1 MFKQQV
7 QGCNFIVCNTDSQA
21 LDGCEVPTKIQMG
34 RGLGAGTNST
44 AGRNAALDAQ
54 DQIAAVVFGTP
65 IDMLFI
71 TAGMGG
77 GTGTGAAPVIAKMSR
92 ERGILTVAVVTLPF
106 ENEGPEALGRAIDG
120 INELKKNVDSL
131 LIINNE
137 KLHEQFGKLLIQEA
151 FPKADEVLAT
161 AVMSVV
167 EIIKKKGYVN
177 VDFEDVKTVMKDS
190 GLALMGCGVGKG
202 QNRIDDAI
210 EAAIN
215 SPLLNDFEV
224 KRDLIARNTL
234 HLNVTNLSGVPS
246 WMMSVL
252 NRVLEISGK
261 ESIDE
266 IWPNLEVFFHGG
278 VAFSPYREQYKN
290 IIKSPDM
297 HYMETYNASEGFFG
311 IQTDLNDPAMTL
323 MIDYGVFYEFVPLDE
338 LDKPNPS
345 VVPLSGVEVGKNYAM
360 VISTSC
366 GLWRYLIGDTVKF
379 TQKDPYKF
387 VITGRTKH
395 FINAFGEELIV
406 DNADKGLEQA
416 CIATGAM
423 VKDYTAAPIFMDANA
438 KCRHQWIIEF
448 TKAPASIKDFAEIL
462 DRSLQ
467 AINSDYEAKRYK
479 NITLQPLEIIQAE
492 PGLFEEWLKAKGKLG
507 GQHKIPRLSNSRTY
521 IEELL
526 ALNANLKHE

>member
-1 MFKQQV
+1 MNEIYKGNEFDDIDIQPASWEPKESKISVIGVGGGGCNAVNYMFKQKV

-44 AGRNAALDAQ
+44 AGRNAALDTQ
-54 DQIAAVVFGTP
+54 DRIASVVFGSP

-137 KLHEQFGKLLIQEA
+137 KLHEQFGKLLIQDA

-210 EAAIN
+210 EAAIK

-224 KRDLIARNTL
+224 DTAQKVLLNITVANNENGIEMDD
-234 HLNVTNLSGVPS
+234 LNVLTNKIRDALGKFTMFKRGIIWNDDPDADDTIRVTVVATGFEYNKLNKITNVDLGNLIILDNDYVFDKSRKSDGEEGRSLPATEG
-246 WMMSVL
+246 SV
-252 NRVLEISGK
+252 
-261 ESIDE
+261 
-266 IWPNLEVFFHGG
+266 
-278 VAFSPYREQYKN
+278 
-290 IIKSPDM
+290 
-297 HYMETYNASEGFFG
+297 
-311 IQTDLNDPAMTL
+311 IQTIGFNTQSSHPVFDEQNKPVLL
-323 MIDYGVFYEFVPLDE
+323 MENGED
-338 LDKPNPS
+338 
-345 VVPLSGVEVGKNYAM
+345 
-360 VISTSC
+360 IST
-366 GLWRYLIGDTVKF
+366 
-379 TQKDPYKF
+379 
-387 VITGRTKH
+387 
-395 FINAFGEELIV
+395 
-406 DNADKGLEQA
+406 LEN
-416 CIATGAM
+416 I
-423 VKDYTAAPIFMDANA
+423 
-438 KCRHQWIIEF
+438 
-448 TKAPASIKDFAEIL
+448 PAIR
-462 DRSLQ
+462 RSSG
-467 AINSDYEAKRYK
+467 NEKK
-479 NITLQPLEIIQAE
+479 
-492 PGLFEEWLKAKGKLG
+492 
-507 GQHKIPRLSNSRTY
+507 
-521 IEELL
+521 
-526 ALNANLKHE
+526 

>member
-1 MFKQQV
+1 MNEIYKGIELDGIDIQPTSWVPAKESKISVIGVGGGGCNAVNYMFKQQV

-21 LDGCEVPTKIQMG
+21 LEGCEVPTKIQMG

-54 DQIAAVVFGTP
+54 DLIASVVFGSP

-161 AVMSVV
+161 AVMSVI

-224 KRDLIARNTL
+224 DTAQKVLLNITVANNENGIEMDDLNTL
-234 HLNVTNLSGVPS
+234 TNKIRNALGKFTMFKRGIIWNDDPDADDTIRVTVVATGFEYNKLNKITNVDLGNLIILENDYVFDKKRVMDSEEGRSLPATEG
-246 WMMSVL
+246 SV
-252 NRVLEISGK
+252 
-261 ESIDE
+261 
-266 IWPNLEVFFHGG
+266 
-278 VAFSPYREQYKN
+278 
-290 IIKSPDM
+290 
-297 HYMETYNASEGFFG
+297 
-311 IQTDLNDPAMTL
+311 IQTIGFNTQSSHPVFDEQNKPVLLMENGEDFSTLENIPA
-323 MIDYGVFYEFVPLDE
+323 I
-338 LDKPNPS
+338 
-345 VVPLSGVEVGKNYAM
+345 
-360 VISTSC
+360 
-366 GLWRYLIGDTVKF
+366 R
-379 TQKDPYKF
+379 
-387 VITGRTKH
+387 RTTRNEK
-395 FINAFGEELIV
+395 
-406 DNADKGLEQA
+406 
-416 CIATGAM
+416 
-423 VKDYTAAPIFMDANA
+423 
-438 KCRHQWIIEF
+438 
-448 TKAPASIKDFAEIL
+448 
-462 DRSLQ
+462 
-467 AINSDYEAKRYK
+467 
-479 NITLQPLEIIQAE
+479 
-492 PGLFEEWLKAKGKLG
+492 
-507 GQHKIPRLSNSRTY
+507 
-521 IEELL
+521 
-526 ALNANLKHE
+526 

>member
-1 MFKQQV
+1 MNEIYKGTEFDGFDIQPGDWEPKESKISVIGVGGGGCNAVNYMFKQKV

-21 LDGCEVPTKIQMG
+21 LEGCEVPTKIQMG

-44 AGRNAALDAQ
+44 AGRNAALDTQ
-54 DQIAAVVFGTP
+54 DRIAAVVFGSP

-224 KRDLIARNTL
+224 NTAQKVL
-234 HLNVTNLSGVPS
+234 LNITVANNENGIEMDDLNVLTNRIREALGKFTMFKRGIIWNDDPDADDTIRVT
-246 WMMSVL
+246 VVATGFEYNKL
-252 NRVLEISGK
+252 NRITNVDLGNLIMLDNDYVFDK
-261 ESIDE
+261 KRIMDDE
-266 IWPNLEVFFHGG
+266 
-278 VAFSPYREQYKN
+278 
-290 IIKSPDM
+290 
-297 HYMETYNASEGFFG
+297 EGRSLPATEG
-311 IQTDLNDPAMTL
+311 AVIQTIGFNTQSSHPVFDEQNKPVLLMENGEDLSTLENIPAIRRT
-323 MIDYGVFYEFVPLDE
+323 
-338 LDKPNPS
+338 
-345 VVPLSGVEVGKNYAM
+345 SGNEK
-360 VISTSC
+360 
-366 GLWRYLIGDTVKF
+366 K
-379 TQKDPYKF
+379 Q
-387 VITGRTKH
+387 
-395 FINAFGEELIV
+395 
-406 DNADKGLEQA
+406 
-416 CIATGAM
+416 
-423 VKDYTAAPIFMDANA
+423 
-438 KCRHQWIIEF
+438 
-448 TKAPASIKDFAEIL
+448 
-462 DRSLQ
+462 
-467 AINSDYEAKRYK
+467 
-479 NITLQPLEIIQAE
+479 
-492 PGLFEEWLKAKGKLG
+492 
-507 GQHKIPRLSNSRTY
+507 
-521 IEELL
+521 
-526 ALNANLKHE
+526 

>member
-1 MFKQQV
+1 MNEIYKGIEFDGIDIQPASWEPAKESKISVIGVGGGGCNAVNYMFKQQV

-21 LDGCEVPTKIQMG
+21 LDGCDVPTKIQMG
-34 RGLGAGTNST
+34 RGLGAGTNAT

-54 DQIAAVVFGTP
+54 DLIASVVFGSP

-224 KRDLIARNTL
+224 DTAQKVLLNITVANNENGIEMDDLNTL
-234 HLNVTNLSGVPS
+234 TNKIRDALGKFTMFKRGIIWNDDPDADDTIRVTVVATGFEYNKLNKITNVDLGNLIILDNDYVFDKKRVMDSEEGRSLPATEG
-246 WMMSVL
+246 SV
-252 NRVLEISGK
+252 
-261 ESIDE
+261 
-266 IWPNLEVFFHGG
+266 
-278 VAFSPYREQYKN
+278 
-290 IIKSPDM
+290 
-297 HYMETYNASEGFFG
+297 
-311 IQTDLNDPAMTL
+311 IQTIGFNTQSSHPVFDEQNKPVLLMENGEDFSTLENIPA
-323 MIDYGVFYEFVPLDE
+323 I
-338 LDKPNPS
+338 
-345 VVPLSGVEVGKNYAM
+345 
-360 VISTSC
+360 
-366 GLWRYLIGDTVKF
+366 R
-379 TQKDPYKF
+379 
-387 VITGRTKH
+387 R
-395 FINAFGEELIV
+395 
-406 DNADKGLEQA
+406 
-416 CIATGAM
+416 
-423 VKDYTAAPIFMDANA
+423 
-438 KCRHQWIIEF
+438 
-448 TKAPASIKDFAEIL
+448 SIHNEK
-462 DRSLQ
+462 
-467 AINSDYEAKRYK
+467 
-479 NITLQPLEIIQAE
+479 
-492 PGLFEEWLKAKGKLG
+492 
-507 GQHKIPRLSNSRTY
+507 
-521 IEELL
+521 
-526 ALNANLKHE
+526 

>member
-1 MFKQQV
+1 MNEIYKGTEFDGFDIQPGDWEPKESKISVIGVGGGGCNAVNYMFKQKV

-21 LDGCEVPTKIQMG
+21 LEGCEVPTKIQMG

-44 AGRNAALDAQ
+44 AGRNAALDTQ
-54 DQIAAVVFGTP
+54 DRIAAVVFGSP

-131 LIINNE
+131 LIINIE

-224 KRDLIARNTL
+224 NTAQKVL
-234 HLNVTNLSGVPS
+234 LNITVANNENGIEMDDLNVLTNRIREALGKFTMFKRGIIWNDDPDADDTIRVT
-246 WMMSVL
+246 VVATGFEYNKL
-252 NRVLEISGK
+252 NRITNVDLGNLIMLDNDYVFDK
-261 ESIDE
+261 KRIMDDE
-266 IWPNLEVFFHGG
+266 
-278 VAFSPYREQYKN
+278 
-290 IIKSPDM
+290 
-297 HYMETYNASEGFFG
+297 EGRSLPATEG
-311 IQTDLNDPAMTL
+311 AVIQTIGFNTQSSHPVFDEQNKPVLLMENGEDLSTLENIPAIRRT
-323 MIDYGVFYEFVPLDE
+323 
-338 LDKPNPS
+338 
-345 VVPLSGVEVGKNYAM
+345 SGNEK
-360 VISTSC
+360 
-366 GLWRYLIGDTVKF
+366 K
-379 TQKDPYKF
+379 Q
-387 VITGRTKH
+387 
-395 FINAFGEELIV
+395 
-406 DNADKGLEQA
+406 
-416 CIATGAM
+416 
-423 VKDYTAAPIFMDANA
+423 
-438 KCRHQWIIEF
+438 
-448 TKAPASIKDFAEIL
+448 
-462 DRSLQ
+462 
-467 AINSDYEAKRYK
+467 
-479 NITLQPLEIIQAE
+479 
-492 PGLFEEWLKAKGKLG
+492 
-507 GQHKIPRLSNSRTY
+507 
-521 IEELL
+521 
-526 ALNANLKHE
+526 

>member
-1 MFKQQV
+1 MNEIYKGIELDGIEIQPASWVPAKESKISVIGVGGGGCNAVNYMFKQQV

-215 SPLLNDFEV
+215 SPLLNDIEV
-224 KRDLIARNTL
+224 NTAQKVLLNITVANNENGIEMDDLNTL
-234 HLNVTNLSGVPS
+234 TNKIRDALGKFTMFKRGIIWNDDPDADDTIRVTVVATGFEYNKLNKITNVDLGNLIILDNDYVFDKK
-246 WMMSVL
+246 
-252 NRVLEISGK
+252 RVMDSEEGRSLPATE
-261 ESIDE
+261 
-266 IWPNLEVFFHGG
+266 GG
-278 VAFSPYREQYKN
+278 V
-290 IIKSPDM
+290 
-297 HYMETYNASEGFFG
+297 
-311 IQTDLNDPAMTL
+311 IQTIGFNTQSSHPVFDEQNKPVLLMENGEDLSTLENIPA
-323 MIDYGVFYEFVPLDE
+323 I
-338 LDKPNPS
+338 
-345 VVPLSGVEVGKNYAM
+345 
-360 VISTSC
+360 
-366 GLWRYLIGDTVKF
+366 R
-379 TQKDPYKF
+379 
-387 VITGRTKH
+387 
-395 FINAFGEELIV
+395 
-406 DNADKGLEQA
+406 
-416 CIATGAM
+416 
-423 VKDYTAAPIFMDANA
+423 
-438 KCRHQWIIEF
+438 
-448 TKAPASIKDFAEIL
+448 
-462 DRSLQ
+462 RSSH
-467 AINSDYEAKRYK
+467 NE
-479 NITLQPLEIIQAE
+479 
-492 PGLFEEWLKAKGKLG
+492 
-507 GQHKIPRLSNSRTY
+507 
-521 IEELL
+521 
-526 ALNANLKHE
+526 

>member
-1 MFKQQV
+1 MNEIYKGIEFDGIDIQPASWEPKESKISVIGVGGGGCNAVNYMFKQKV

-21 LDGCEVPTKIQMG
+21 LEGCEVPTKIQMG
-34 RGLGAGTNST
+34 RGLGAGTNAT
-44 AGRNAALDAQ
+44 AGRNAALDTQ
-54 DQIAAVVFGTP
+54 DRIAAVVFGQP

-224 KRDLIARNTL
+224 DTAQKVLLNITVANNENGIEMDD
-234 HLNVTNLSGVPS
+234 LNVLTNRIRDALGKFTMFKRGIIWNDDPEADDTIRVT
-246 WMMSVL
+246 VVATGFEYNKL
-252 NRVLEISGK
+252 NKITNVDLG
-261 ESIDE
+261 
-266 IWPNLEVFFHGG
+266 NLIILDNDYVFDKKRIMDSEEGRSLPATEGG
-278 VAFSPYREQYKN
+278 V
-290 IIKSPDM
+290 
-297 HYMETYNASEGFFG
+297 
-311 IQTDLNDPAMTL
+311 IQTIGFNTQSSHPVFDEQNKPVLLMENGEDLSTLENIPA
-323 MIDYGVFYEFVPLDE
+323 IRR
-338 LDKPNPS
+338 
-345 VVPLSGVEVGKNYAM
+345 
-360 VISTSC
+360 ST
-366 GLWRYLIGDTVKF
+366 GNEK
-379 TQKDPYKF
+379 
-387 VITGRTKH
+387 
-395 FINAFGEELIV
+395 
-406 DNADKGLEQA
+406 
-416 CIATGAM
+416 
-423 VKDYTAAPIFMDANA
+423 
-438 KCRHQWIIEF
+438 
-448 TKAPASIKDFAEIL
+448 
-462 DRSLQ
+462 
-467 AINSDYEAKRYK
+467 
-479 NITLQPLEIIQAE
+479 
-492 PGLFEEWLKAKGKLG
+492 
-507 GQHKIPRLSNSRTY
+507 
-521 IEELL
+521 
-526 ALNANLKHE
+526 

>member
-1 MFKQQV
+1 MNEIYKGNEFDDLDIITPPSWEPANESRISVIGVGGGGCNAVNYMFKQKV

-34 RGLGAGTNST
+34 RGLGAGTNAT
-44 AGRNAALDAQ
+44 AGRNAALDTQ
-54 DQIAAVVFGTP
+54 DRIAAVVFGQP

-71 TAGMGG
+71 PAGMGG

-224 KRDLIARNTL
+224 DTAQKVLLNITVANNENGIEMDDLNFLTNKIREALGKFTMFKRGIIWNDDPDADDTIRVTVVATGFEYNKLNKITNVDLG
-234 HLNVTNLSGVPS
+234 NLIILDNDYVFDKK
-246 WMMSVL
+246 
-252 NRVLEISGK
+252 RVMDSEEGRSLPATE
-261 ESIDE
+261 
-266 IWPNLEVFFHGG
+266 GG
-278 VAFSPYREQYKN
+278 V
-290 IIKSPDM
+290 
-297 HYMETYNASEGFFG
+297 
-311 IQTDLNDPAMTL
+311 IQTIGFNTQSSHPVFDEQNKPVLLMENGEDLSTLENIPA
-323 MIDYGVFYEFVPLDE
+323 IRR
-338 LDKPNPS
+338 
-345 VVPLSGVEVGKNYAM
+345 
-360 VISTSC
+360 ST
-366 GLWRYLIGDTVKF
+366 RNEK
-379 TQKDPYKF
+379 
-387 VITGRTKH
+387 
-395 FINAFGEELIV
+395 
-406 DNADKGLEQA
+406 
-416 CIATGAM
+416 
-423 VKDYTAAPIFMDANA
+423 
-438 KCRHQWIIEF
+438 
-448 TKAPASIKDFAEIL
+448 
-462 DRSLQ
+462 
-467 AINSDYEAKRYK
+467 
-479 NITLQPLEIIQAE
+479 
-492 PGLFEEWLKAKGKLG
+492 
-507 GQHKIPRLSNSRTY
+507 
-521 IEELL
+521 
-526 ALNANLKHE
+526 

>member
-1 MFKQQV
+1 MNEIYKGIEFDGIDIQPASWVPAKESKISVIGVGGGGCNAVNYMFKQQV

-21 LDGCEVPTKIQMG
+21 LEGCEVPTKIQMG

-54 DQIAAVVFGTP
+54 DLIASVVFGSP

-224 KRDLIARNTL
+224 NTAQKVL
-234 HLNVTNLSGVPS
+234 LNITVANNENGIEMDDLNVLTNKIRDALGKFTMFKRGIIWNDDPDADDTIRVT
-246 WMMSVL
+246 VVATGFEYNKL
-252 NRVLEISGK
+252 NKITNVDLGNLIILDNDFVFDKKRVMDSEEGRSLPATE
-261 ESIDE
+261 
-266 IWPNLEVFFHGG
+266 GG
-278 VAFSPYREQYKN
+278 F
-290 IIKSPDM
+290 
-297 HYMETYNASEGFFG
+297 
-311 IQTDLNDPAMTL
+311 IQTIGFNTQSSHPVFDEQNKPVLLMENGEDFSTLENIPA
-323 MIDYGVFYEFVPLDE
+323 IRR
-338 LDKPNPS
+338 
-345 VVPLSGVEVGKNYAM
+345 
-360 VISTSC
+360 ST
-366 GLWRYLIGDTVKF
+366 GNEK
-379 TQKDPYKF
+379 K
-387 VITGRTKH
+387 
-395 FINAFGEELIV
+395 
-406 DNADKGLEQA
+406 
-416 CIATGAM
+416 
-423 VKDYTAAPIFMDANA
+423 
-438 KCRHQWIIEF
+438 
-448 TKAPASIKDFAEIL
+448 
-462 DRSLQ
+462 
-467 AINSDYEAKRYK
+467 
-479 NITLQPLEIIQAE
+479 
-492 PGLFEEWLKAKGKLG
+492 
-507 GQHKIPRLSNSRTY
+507 
-521 IEELL
+521 
-526 ALNANLKHE
+526 

>member
-1 MFKQQV
+1 MNEIYKGIDFDIQPTGWEPVNESRISVIGVGGGGCNAVNYMYRQKV

-34 RGLGAGTNST
+34 RGLGAGTNAT
-44 AGRNAALDAQ
+44 AGRNAALDTQ
-54 DQIAAVVFGTP
+54 DRIAAVVFGQP

-224 KRDLIARNTL
+224 DTAQKVL
-234 HLNVTNLSGVPS
+234 LNIT
-246 WMMSVL
+246 
-252 NRVLEISGK
+252 
-261 ESIDE
+261 
-266 IWPNLEVFFHGG
+266 
-278 VAFSPYREQYKN
+278 VANNEN
-290 IIKSPDM
+290 
-297 HYMETYNASEGFFG
+297 G
-311 IQTDLNDPAMTL
+311 IEMDDLNFLTNKIREALGKFTMFKRGIIWNDDPDADDTIRVTVVATGFEYNKL
-323 MIDYGVFYEFVPLDE
+323 NKITNVDLGNLIILDNDYVFDKKRVMDSEEGRSLPATEGSVTQTIGFNTQSSHPVFDE
-338 LDKPNPS
+338 NDKPVLLMEN
-345 VVPLSGVEVGKNYAM
+345 
-360 VISTSC
+360 
-366 GLWRYLIGDTVKF
+366 
-379 TQKDPYKF
+379 
-387 VITGRTKH
+387 
-395 FINAFGEELIV
+395 GEELST
-406 DNADKGLEQA
+406 LEN
-416 CIATGAM
+416 I
-423 VKDYTAAPIFMDANA
+423 
-438 KCRHQWIIEF
+438 
-448 TKAPASIKDFAEIL
+448 PAIR
-462 DRSLQ
+462 RSSG
-467 AINSDYEAKRYK
+467 NEK
-479 NITLQPLEIIQAE
+479 
-492 PGLFEEWLKAKGKLG
+492 
-507 GQHKIPRLSNSRTY
+507 
-521 IEELL
+521 
-526 ALNANLKHE
+526 

>member
-1 MFKQQV
+1 MNEIYKGTEFDCIDDIQPTGWVPANESRISVIGVGGGGCNAVNYMFKQKV
-7 QGCNFIVCNTDSQA
+7 QGCNFIVCNTDRQA

-44 AGRNAALDAQ
+44 AGRNAALDTQ
-54 DQIAAVVFGTP
+54 DRIAAVVFGQP

-224 KRDLIARNTL
+224 NTAQKVLLNITVANNENGIEMDDLNILTNRIREALGKFTMFKRGIIWNDDPDADDTIRVTVVATGFEYNKLNKITNVDLG
-234 HLNVTNLSGVPS
+234 NLIILDNDYVFDKK
-246 WMMSVL
+246 
-252 NRVLEISGK
+252 RVMDSEEGRSLPATE
-261 ESIDE
+261 
-266 IWPNLEVFFHGG
+266 GG
-278 VAFSPYREQYKN
+278 V
-290 IIKSPDM
+290 
-297 HYMETYNASEGFFG
+297 
-311 IQTDLNDPAMTL
+311 IQTIGFNTQSSHPVFDEQNKPVLL
-323 MIDYGVFYEFVPLDE
+323 ME
-338 LDKPNPS
+338 N
-345 VVPLSGVEVGKNYAM
+345 
-360 VISTSC
+360 
-366 GLWRYLIGDTVKF
+366 
-379 TQKDPYKF
+379 
-387 VITGRTKH
+387 
-395 FINAFGEELIV
+395 GEELST
-406 DNADKGLEQA
+406 LEN
-416 CIATGAM
+416 I
-423 VKDYTAAPIFMDANA
+423 
-438 KCRHQWIIEF
+438 
-448 TKAPASIKDFAEIL
+448 PAIR
-462 DRSLQ
+462 RS
-467 AINSDYEAKRYK
+467 
-479 NITLQPLEIIQAE
+479 
-492 PGLFEEWLKAKGKLG
+492 
-507 GQHKIPRLSNSRTY
+507 SRN
-521 IEELL
+521 E
-526 ALNANLKHE
+526 K

>member
-1 MFKQQV
+1 MNEIYKGNEFDGIDIQPASWVPAKESKISVIGVGGGGCNAVNYMFKQQV
-7 QGCNFIVCNTDSQA
+7 QGCYFIVCNTDSQA

-34 RGLGAGTNST
+34 RGLGAGTNAT
-44 AGRNAALDAQ
+44 AGRNAALDTQ
-54 DQIAAVVFGTP
+54 DLIASVVFGSP

-224 KRDLIARNTL
+224 DTAQKVLLNITVANNENGIEMDDLNTL
-234 HLNVTNLSGVPS
+234 TNKIRDALGKFTMFKRGIIWNDDPDADDTIRVTVVATGFEYNKLNKITNVDLGNLIILDNDYVFDKKRVMDSEEGRSLPATEG
-246 WMMSVL
+246 SV
-252 NRVLEISGK
+252 
-261 ESIDE
+261 
-266 IWPNLEVFFHGG
+266 
-278 VAFSPYREQYKN
+278 
-290 IIKSPDM
+290 
-297 HYMETYNASEGFFG
+297 
-311 IQTDLNDPAMTL
+311 IQTIGFNTQSSHPVFDEQNKPVLLMENGEDFSTLENIPA
-323 MIDYGVFYEFVPLDE
+323 IRR
-338 LDKPNPS
+338 
-345 VVPLSGVEVGKNYAM
+345 
-360 VISTSC
+360 STHNE
-366 GLWRYLIGDTVKF
+366 K
-379 TQKDPYKF
+379 
-387 VITGRTKH
+387 
-395 FINAFGEELIV
+395 
-406 DNADKGLEQA
+406 
-416 CIATGAM
+416 
-423 VKDYTAAPIFMDANA
+423 
-438 KCRHQWIIEF
+438 
-448 TKAPASIKDFAEIL
+448 
-462 DRSLQ
+462 
-467 AINSDYEAKRYK
+467 
-479 NITLQPLEIIQAE
+479 
-492 PGLFEEWLKAKGKLG
+492 
-507 GQHKIPRLSNSRTY
+507 
-521 IEELL
+521 
-526 ALNANLKHE
+526 

>member
-1 MFKQQV
+1 MNEIYKGIEFEGIDIQPTSWEPAKESKISVIGVGGGGCNAVNYMFKQKV

-21 LDGCEVPTKIQMG
+21 LEGCEVPTKIQMG

-54 DQIAAVVFGTP
+54 DLIASVVFGSP

-210 EAAIN
+210 DAAIK

-224 KRDLIARNTL
+224 NTAQKVLLNITVANNENGIEMDDLNTL
-234 HLNVTNLSGVPS
+234 TNKIREALGKFTMFKRGIIWNDDPDADDTIRVTVVATGFEYNKLNKITNVDLGNLIILDNDYVFDKKR
-246 WMMSVL
+246 MM
-252 NRVLEISGK
+252 
-261 ESIDE
+261 ESE
-266 IWPNLEVFFHGG
+266 EGRSLPATEGG
-278 VAFSPYREQYKN
+278 V
-290 IIKSPDM
+290 
-297 HYMETYNASEGFFG
+297 
-311 IQTDLNDPAMTL
+311 IQTIGFNTQSSHP
-323 MIDYGVFYEFVPLDE
+323 VFDE
-338 LDKPNPS
+338 QDKPVLLMENGEDFSTLENIP
-345 VVPLSGVEVGKNYAM
+345 A
-360 VISTSC
+360 IRRSTSNEKKQ
-366 GLWRYLIGDTVKF
+366 G
-379 TQKDPYKF
+379 
-387 VITGRTKH
+387 
-395 FINAFGEELIV
+395 
-406 DNADKGLEQA
+406 
-416 CIATGAM
+416 
-423 VKDYTAAPIFMDANA
+423 
-438 KCRHQWIIEF
+438 
-448 TKAPASIKDFAEIL
+448 
-462 DRSLQ
+462 
-467 AINSDYEAKRYK
+467 
-479 NITLQPLEIIQAE
+479 
-492 PGLFEEWLKAKGKLG
+492 
-507 GQHKIPRLSNSRTY
+507 
-521 IEELL
+521 
-526 ALNANLKHE
+526 

>member
-1 MFKQQV
+1 MNEIYKGNEFDELDIIAPPSWQPVNESRISVIGVGGGGCNAVNYMFRQKV

-34 RGLGAGTNST
+34 RGLGAGTNAT
-44 AGRNAALDAQ
+44 AGRNAALDTQ
-54 DQIAAVVFGTP
+54 DRIAAVVFGQP

-177 VDFEDVKTVMKDS
+177 VDFEDVKTVVKDS

-202 QNRIDDAI
+202 QNRINDAI

-224 KRDLIARNTL
+224 DTAQKVLLNITVANNENGIEMDDLNFLTGKIREALGKFTMFKRGIIWNDDPDADDTIRVTVVATGFEYNKLNKITNVDLG
-234 HLNVTNLSGVPS
+234 NLIILDNDYVFDKK
-246 WMMSVL
+246 
-252 NRVLEISGK
+252 RVMDSEEGRSLPATE
-261 ESIDE
+261 
-266 IWPNLEVFFHGG
+266 GG
-278 VAFSPYREQYKN
+278 V
-290 IIKSPDM
+290 
-297 HYMETYNASEGFFG
+297 
-311 IQTDLNDPAMTL
+311 IQTIGFNTQSSHPVFDEQNKPVLLMENGEDLSTLENIPA
-323 MIDYGVFYEFVPLDE
+323 IRR
-338 LDKPNPS
+338 
-345 VVPLSGVEVGKNYAM
+345 
-360 VISTSC
+360 ST
-366 GLWRYLIGDTVKF
+366 RNEK
-379 TQKDPYKF
+379 
-387 VITGRTKH
+387 
-395 FINAFGEELIV
+395 
-406 DNADKGLEQA
+406 
-416 CIATGAM
+416 
-423 VKDYTAAPIFMDANA
+423 
-438 KCRHQWIIEF
+438 
-448 TKAPASIKDFAEIL
+448 
-462 DRSLQ
+462 
-467 AINSDYEAKRYK
+467 
-479 NITLQPLEIIQAE
+479 
-492 PGLFEEWLKAKGKLG
+492 
-507 GQHKIPRLSNSRTY
+507 
-521 IEELL
+521 
-526 ALNANLKHE
+526 

>member
-1 MFKQQV
+1 MNEIYKGNEFDDIDIIKPANWDPKESRISVIGVGGGGCNAVNYMYKQKV

-21 LDGCEVPTKIQMG
+21 LEGCEVPTKIQMG
-34 RGLGAGTNST
+34 RGLGAGTNAT
-44 AGRNAALDAQ
+44 AGRNAALDTQ
-54 DQIAAVVFGTP
+54 DRIASVVFGQP

-224 KRDLIARNTL
+224 NTAQKVLLNITVANNENGIEMDDLNILTNRIREALGKCTMFKRGIIWNDDPDADDTIRVTVVATGFEYNKLNKITNVDLG
-234 HLNVTNLSGVPS
+234 NLIILDNDYVFDKKRIMDS
-246 WMMSVL
+246 
-252 NRVLEISGK
+252 
-261 ESIDE
+261 DE
-266 IWPNLEVFFHGG
+266 GRSLPATEGG
-278 VAFSPYREQYKN
+278 V
-290 IIKSPDM
+290 
-297 HYMETYNASEGFFG
+297 
-311 IQTDLNDPAMTL
+311 IQTIGFNTQSSHPVFDEQNKPVLL
-323 MIDYGVFYEFVPLDE
+323 ME
-338 LDKPNPS
+338 N
-345 VVPLSGVEVGKNYAM
+345 
-360 VISTSC
+360 
-366 GLWRYLIGDTVKF
+366 
-379 TQKDPYKF
+379 
-387 VITGRTKH
+387 
-395 FINAFGEELIV
+395 GEELST
-406 DNADKGLEQA
+406 LEN
-416 CIATGAM
+416 I
-423 VKDYTAAPIFMDANA
+423 
-438 KCRHQWIIEF
+438 
-448 TKAPASIKDFAEIL
+448 PAIR
-462 DRSLQ
+462 RS
-467 AINSDYEAKRYK
+467 
-479 NITLQPLEIIQAE
+479 
-492 PGLFEEWLKAKGKLG
+492 
-507 GQHKIPRLSNSRTY
+507 SRN
-521 IEELL
+521 E
-526 ALNANLKHE
+526 K

>member
-1 MFKQQV
+1 MNEIYKGIDFDIQPTGWEPVNESRISVIGVGGGGCNAVNYMYKQKV

-34 RGLGAGTNST
+34 RGLGAGTNAT
-44 AGRNAALDAQ
+44 AGRNAALDTQ
-54 DQIAAVVFGTP
+54 DRIAAVVFGQP

-224 KRDLIARNTL
+224 NTAQKVL
-234 HLNVTNLSGVPS
+234 LNIT
-246 WMMSVL
+246 
-252 NRVLEISGK
+252 
-261 ESIDE
+261 
-266 IWPNLEVFFHGG
+266 
-278 VAFSPYREQYKN
+278 VANNEN
-290 IIKSPDM
+290 
-297 HYMETYNASEGFFG
+297 G
-311 IQTDLNDPAMTL
+311 IEMDDLNFLTNKIREALGKFTMFKRGIIWNDDPDADDTIRVTVVATGFEYNKL
-323 MIDYGVFYEFVPLDE
+323 NKITNVDLGNLIILDNDYVFDKKRVMDSEEGRSLPATEGSVTQTIGFNTQSSHPVFDE
-338 LDKPNPS
+338 NDKPVLLMEN
-345 VVPLSGVEVGKNYAM
+345 
-360 VISTSC
+360 
-366 GLWRYLIGDTVKF
+366 
-379 TQKDPYKF
+379 
-387 VITGRTKH
+387 
-395 FINAFGEELIV
+395 GEELST
-406 DNADKGLEQA
+406 LEN
-416 CIATGAM
+416 I
-423 VKDYTAAPIFMDANA
+423 
-438 KCRHQWIIEF
+438 
-448 TKAPASIKDFAEIL
+448 PAIR
-462 DRSLQ
+462 RSSG
-467 AINSDYEAKRYK
+467 NEK
-479 NITLQPLEIIQAE
+479 
-492 PGLFEEWLKAKGKLG
+492 
-507 GQHKIPRLSNSRTY
+507 
-521 IEELL
+521 
-526 ALNANLKHE
+526 

>member
-1 MFKQQV
+1 MNEIYKGNEVDELDIIAPPSWQPVNESRISVIGVGGGGCNAVNYMFRQKV

-34 RGLGAGTNST
+34 RGLGAGTNAT
-44 AGRNAALDAQ
+44 AGRNAALDTQ
-54 DQIAAVVFGTP
+54 DRIAAVVFGQP

-202 QNRIDDAI
+202 QNRINDAI

-224 KRDLIARNTL
+224 DTAQKVLLNITVANNENGIEMDDLNFLTGKIREALGKFTMFKRGIIWNDDPDADDTIRVTVVATGFEYNKLNKITNVDLG
-234 HLNVTNLSGVPS
+234 NLIILDNDYVFDKK
-246 WMMSVL
+246 
-252 NRVLEISGK
+252 RVMDSEEGRSLPATE
-261 ESIDE
+261 
-266 IWPNLEVFFHGG
+266 GG
-278 VAFSPYREQYKN
+278 V
-290 IIKSPDM
+290 
-297 HYMETYNASEGFFG
+297 
-311 IQTDLNDPAMTL
+311 IQTIGFNTQSSHPVFDEQNKPVLLMENGEDLSTLENIPA
-323 MIDYGVFYEFVPLDE
+323 IRR
-338 LDKPNPS
+338 
-345 VVPLSGVEVGKNYAM
+345 
-360 VISTSC
+360 ST
-366 GLWRYLIGDTVKF
+366 RNEK
-379 TQKDPYKF
+379 
-387 VITGRTKH
+387 
-395 FINAFGEELIV
+395 
-406 DNADKGLEQA
+406 
-416 CIATGAM
+416 
-423 VKDYTAAPIFMDANA
+423 
-438 KCRHQWIIEF
+438 
-448 TKAPASIKDFAEIL
+448 
-462 DRSLQ
+462 
-467 AINSDYEAKRYK
+467 
-479 NITLQPLEIIQAE
+479 
-492 PGLFEEWLKAKGKLG
+492 
-507 GQHKIPRLSNSRTY
+507 
-521 IEELL
+521 
-526 ALNANLKHE
+526 

>member
-1 MFKQQV
+1 MNEIYKGIELDGIEIQPASWVPAKESKISVIGVGGGGCNAVNYMFKQQV

-224 KRDLIARNTL
+224 NTAQKVL
-234 HLNVTNLSGVPS
+234 LNITVANNENGIEMDDLNVLTNKIRDALGKFTMFKRGIIWNDDPDADDTIRVT
-246 WMMSVL
+246 VVATGFEYNKL
-252 NRVLEISGK
+252 NKITNVDLGNLIILDNDYVFDKKRVMDSEEGRSLPATE
-261 ESIDE
+261 
-266 IWPNLEVFFHGG
+266 GG
-278 VAFSPYREQYKN
+278 V
-290 IIKSPDM
+290 
-297 HYMETYNASEGFFG
+297 
-311 IQTDLNDPAMTL
+311 IQTIGFNTQSSHPVFDEQNKPVLLMENGEDLSTLENIPA
-323 MIDYGVFYEFVPLDE
+323 I
-338 LDKPNPS
+338 
-345 VVPLSGVEVGKNYAM
+345 
-360 VISTSC
+360 
-366 GLWRYLIGDTVKF
+366 R
-379 TQKDPYKF
+379 
-387 VITGRTKH
+387 
-395 FINAFGEELIV
+395 
-406 DNADKGLEQA
+406 
-416 CIATGAM
+416 
-423 VKDYTAAPIFMDANA
+423 
-438 KCRHQWIIEF
+438 
-448 TKAPASIKDFAEIL
+448 
-462 DRSLQ
+462 RSSH
-467 AINSDYEAKRYK
+467 NE
-479 NITLQPLEIIQAE
+479 
-492 PGLFEEWLKAKGKLG
+492 
-507 GQHKIPRLSNSRTY
+507 
-521 IEELL
+521 
-526 ALNANLKHE
+526 

>member
-1 MFKQQV
+1 MNEIYKGTEFDSFDIIKPANWDPKESRISVIGVGGGGCNAVNYMYKQKV

-21 LDGCEVPTKIQMG
+21 LEGCDVPTKIQMG

-54 DQIAAVVFGTP
+54 DRIAAVVFGQP

-224 KRDLIARNTL
+224 DTAQKVLLNITVANNENGIEMDDLNFLTNKIREALGKFTMFKRGIIWNDDPDADDTIRVTVVATGFEYNKLNKITNVDLG
-234 HLNVTNLSGVPS
+234 NLIILDNDYVFDKK
-246 WMMSVL
+246 
-252 NRVLEISGK
+252 RVMDSEEGRSLPATE
-261 ESIDE
+261 
-266 IWPNLEVFFHGG
+266 GG
-278 VAFSPYREQYKN
+278 V
-290 IIKSPDM
+290 
-297 HYMETYNASEGFFG
+297 
-311 IQTDLNDPAMTL
+311 IQTIGFNTQSSHPVFDETNKPVLLMENGEDLSTLENIPA
-323 MIDYGVFYEFVPLDE
+323 I
-338 LDKPNPS
+338 
-345 VVPLSGVEVGKNYAM
+345 
-360 VISTSC
+360 
-366 GLWRYLIGDTVKF
+366 R
-379 TQKDPYKF
+379 
-387 VITGRTKH
+387 
-395 FINAFGEELIV
+395 
-406 DNADKGLEQA
+406 
-416 CIATGAM
+416 
-423 VKDYTAAPIFMDANA
+423 
-438 KCRHQWIIEF
+438 
-448 TKAPASIKDFAEIL
+448 
-462 DRSLQ
+462 RS
-467 AINSDYEAKRYK
+467 
-479 NITLQPLEIIQAE
+479 
-492 PGLFEEWLKAKGKLG
+492 
-507 GQHKIPRLSNSRTY
+507 SRN
-521 IEELL
+521 E
-526 ALNANLKHE
+526 K

>member
-1 MFKQQV
+1 MNEIYKGIDFDIQPTGWEPVNESRISVIGVGGGGCNAVNYMYKQKV

-21 LDGCEVPTKIQMG
+21 LDGCDVPTKIQMG
-34 RGLGAGTNST
+34 RGLGAGTNAT
-44 AGRNAALDAQ
+44 AGRNAALDTQ
-54 DQIAAVVFGTP
+54 DRIAAVVFGQP

-224 KRDLIARNTL
+224 NTAQKVL
-234 HLNVTNLSGVPS
+234 LNIT
-246 WMMSVL
+246 
-252 NRVLEISGK
+252 
-261 ESIDE
+261 
-266 IWPNLEVFFHGG
+266 
-278 VAFSPYREQYKN
+278 VANNEN
-290 IIKSPDM
+290 
-297 HYMETYNASEGFFG
+297 G
-311 IQTDLNDPAMTL
+311 IEMDDLNFLTNKIREALGKFTMFKRGIIWNDDPDADDTIRVTVVATGFEYNKL
-323 MIDYGVFYEFVPLDE
+323 NKITNVDLGNLIILDNDYVFDKKRVMDSEEGRSLPATEGSVTQTIGFNTQSSHPVFDE
-338 LDKPNPS
+338 NDKPVLLMEN
-345 VVPLSGVEVGKNYAM
+345 
-360 VISTSC
+360 
-366 GLWRYLIGDTVKF
+366 
-379 TQKDPYKF
+379 
-387 VITGRTKH
+387 
-395 FINAFGEELIV
+395 GEELST
-406 DNADKGLEQA
+406 LEN
-416 CIATGAM
+416 I
-423 VKDYTAAPIFMDANA
+423 
-438 KCRHQWIIEF
+438 
-448 TKAPASIKDFAEIL
+448 PAIR
-462 DRSLQ
+462 RSSG
-467 AINSDYEAKRYK
+467 NEK
-479 NITLQPLEIIQAE
+479 
-492 PGLFEEWLKAKGKLG
+492 
-507 GQHKIPRLSNSRTY
+507 
-521 IEELL
+521 
-526 ALNANLKHE
+526 